1 MIFSKFLN
9 ATNWHKRPYTE
20 ILDEVREITD
30 YLDQNSN
37 FRQVW
42 LSEHH
47 LQTTNNWTMECI
59 PNPILLGSDLAART
73 KNIRI
78 GLAAA
83 IATFWN
89 PLRLAEDVAL
99 LDNLSSG
106 RLDVG
111 LGRGVFGK
119 EAIHMN
125 IEADLKDQPKNFRL
139 FVETLDILKKAWT
152 QEYFSHKG
160 EFYEYPAPE
169 FKYSNPLLNETSDV
183 VDPETNVLKKISIVP
198 KPFQKNLPL
207 WQVVD
212 SPSSIEFAAKNG
224 LNCLMWLPTI
234 ASLKSRFEIYANA
247 KSEVEKR
254 DVPMGEGIALVRDCF
269 IADTMEEAKE
279 LAGEHFLRYL
289 VSVCGGGRGVGI
301 FANPGEELPKTDNPI
316 DLLTYHWIHPRNQ
329 LVGTAEFVIDKIH
342 ELKSELNLQQ
352 LAIWSNPPGMPH
364 NAAMK
369 SLKLFN
375 EKVAPQFSDDNLI
388 KKVS

>member
-152 QEYFSHKG
+152 QEFFSHKG
-160 EFYEYPAPE
+160 EFY
-169 FKYSNPLLNETSDV
+169 
-183 VDPETNVLKKISIVP
+183 
-198 KPFQKNLPL
+198 
-207 WQVVD
+207 
-212 SPSSIEFAAKNG
+212 
-224 LNCLMWLPTI
+224 
-234 ASLKSRFEIYANA
+234 
-247 KSEVEKR
+247 
-254 DVPMGEGIALVRDCF
+254 
-269 IADTMEEAKE
+269 
-279 LAGEHFLRYL
+279 
-289 VSVCGGGRGVGI
+289 
-301 FANPGEELPKTDNPI
+301 
-316 DLLTYHWIHPRNQ
+316 
-329 LVGTAEFVIDKIH
+329 
-342 ELKSELNLQQ
+342 
-352 LAIWSNPPGMPH
+352 
-364 NAAMK
+364 
-369 SLKLFN
+369 
-375 EKVAPQFSDDNLI
+375 
-388 KKVS
+388 

>member
-183 VDPETNVLKKISIVP
+183 VDPE
-198 KPFQKNLPL
+198 NLPL

-316 DLLTYHWIHPRNQ
+316 DLLTYDWIHPRNQ